1 MHHII
6 ETFDSM
12 LTISQAVERIVKVKP
27 FVVEALAEG
36 LINISSLARQIQPQV
51 ERLTDKPV
59 KQGAIVMALN
69 RMIPH
74 LDQTVSSSLDQLLET
89 LGDIIVRSNLTD
101 YTFRN
106 SATIF
111 ESHIG
116 LMKDISGQ
124 HDVFYTL
131 VRGVFESN
139 LVISSSFRHLAE
151 THFSKEECTYLQS
164 DLSAITL
171 KLPASNV
178 AATGFYYQILKSIAW
193 EGINIKEVIST
204 TNEFTIIVN
213 DEDVDR
219 AFTTLKGLKN
229 SAKKI

>member
-1 MHHII
+1 
-6 ETFDSM
+6 M
-12 LTISQAVERIVKVKP
+12 LTISQAVEKIVKVKP

-36 LINISSLARQIQPQV
+36 LINISSLARQIQPLV
-51 ERLTDKPV
+51 EKLTDKSV

-69 RMIPH
+69 RMVPH
-74 LDQTVSSSLDQLLET
+74 LDQAVSSSLDQLLET

-106 SATIF
+106 SSTIF
-111 ESHIG
+111 ESHG
-116 LMKDISGQ
+116 ALMKAISGH

-139 LVISSSFRHLAE
+139 LVVSSSFQHLVD
-151 THFSKEECTYLQS
+151 THFSKEECIFQQM

-171 KLPASNV
+171 KLPANNV

-219 AFTTLKGLKN
+219 AFTTLKGLK
-229 SAKKI
+229 SAARLS

>member
-1 MHHII
+1 
-6 ETFDSM
+6 M
-12 LTISQAVERIVKVKP
+12 LTISQAVEKIVKVKP

-51 ERLTDKPV
+51 EKLTDKSV

-74 LDQTVSSSLDQLLET
+74 LDQTVSSSLSQLLET
-89 LGDIIVRSNLTD
+89 LGDIIVRSNLSD

-111 ESHIG
+111 ESHVA
-116 LMKDISGQ
+116 LMTAISGH

-139 LVISSSFRHLAE
+139 LVVSSSFQHLVD
-151 THFSKEECTYLQS
+151 THFAKEECTFRHN

-171 KLPASNV
+171 KLPANNV
-178 AATGFYYQILKSIAW
+178 AATGFYYQILKAIAW

-219 AFTTLKGLKN
+219 AFTTLKSLK
-229 SAKKI
+229 SAVRPF